1 MANQTD
7 IQQLIQ
13 GLAPLTVNNGNPNT
27 VYNTPASPFANPAAG
42 LPANW
47 TLGNLPSY
55 KEPNWQQL
63 AAQAQGPMSQFRGW
77 NLGAAGNPP
86 PVIPGTTPPPAGGTP
101 PPIVQTGGPDPGL
114 PRIGGGG
121 LGPGNGLGG
130 GGGGLHPNDGRI
142 RGGSGNGWG
151 ILGLTP
157 GDIGNS
163 FTSSA
168 GGGALSKSD
177 FMGGLSSLGSN
188 LSVNL
193 GTFGQ
198 QLSNTSLGK
207 ALGVNQNGS
216 FNLMQ
221 ALDWVLPGN
230 LYMSQ
235 TGQTN
240 FANIIPALFS
250 KINPL
255 IGFGVAKLMDYF
267 GAKYE
272 NTDDSKLNWL
282 QRILKNRY
290 VKNKQNRLANHNG
303 NGGAGG
309 DHAGGGTGG
318 SSGLDMGGGYMGG
331 NSGGIHGTMYG
342 NPFDPN
348 NSFLNDNGF
357 GNFGSSGNWG
367 GWGNPMSMFDFH
379 PSDTK

>member
-1 MANQTD
+1 MATQTD

-63 AAQAQGPMSQFRGW
+63 AAQAQGPMAQFRGW

-86 PVIPGTTPPPAGGTP
+86 PVIPGTTPPPTGRGNP
-101 PPIVQTGGPDPGL
+101 PPIGQTGGPNPPL
-114 PRIGGGG
+114 PHIGGGN
-121 LGPGNGLGG
+121 GPGNGPN
-130 GGGGLHPNDGRI
+130 GGLGPNDGRI

-151 ILGLTP
+151 ILGLPP
-157 GDIGNS
+157 GDISTN
-163 FTSSA
+163 FTADPGHGS
-168 GGGALSKSD
+168 LSKAG
-177 FMGGLSSLGSN
+177 FLGGLSSLGTNN
-188 LSVNL
+188 LNVDL
-193 GTFGQ
+193 GSFGQ
-198 QLSNTSLGK
+198 QLASTSLGK

-240 FANIIPALFS
+240 WANLIPALFS

-267 GAKYE
+267 GAKYQ
-272 NTDDSKLNWL
+272 NTDDAKLNFL
-282 QRILKNRY
+282 QRMLKHRYQKNQANR
-290 VKNKQNRLANHNG
+290 HPNG
-303 NGGAGG
+303 NGGGGGG
-309 DHAGGGTGG
+309 DRNGYGGGTNGGGTFIGG
-318 SSGLDMGGGYMGG
+318 SYGTGFGG
-331 NSGGIHGTMYG
+331 NPSITIGGPGSTIGVTPGGLPGGSIQFGGT
-342 NPFDPN
+342 
-348 NSFLNDNGF
+348 
-357 GNFGSSGNWG
+357 
-367 GWGNPMSMFDFH
+367 WGNPMSMFDFH